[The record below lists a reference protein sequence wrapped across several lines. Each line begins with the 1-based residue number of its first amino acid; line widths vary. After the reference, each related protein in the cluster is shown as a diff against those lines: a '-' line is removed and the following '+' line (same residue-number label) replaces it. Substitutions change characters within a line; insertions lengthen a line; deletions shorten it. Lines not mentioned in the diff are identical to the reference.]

1 MRYYPYSA
9 CIIAGFLSLSGL
21 FAQNPKIKSLLDK
34 AQLKYEI
41 DSDKDFKLLFDTGG
55 ERSQVVFI
63 NSNTEELGGQTI
75 VEIWSPAY
83 RQSDI
88 SNEVLARILA
98 DGSRRKVGAW
108 EIIQVGSNI
117 VAVFKVKVPLSSLS
131 PVFLRSLCGA
141 VASTADEL
149 EEIISSGDSF

>member
-108 EIIQVGSNI
+108 EITQAGSNI
-117 VAVFKVKVPLSSLS
+117 VAVFKVKVPLSPLS

-141 VASTADEL
+141 VASTADEV